1 LDSKVIKQLT
11 GIFALLLFFLS
22 TVASANDELA
32 DGRAMIQ
39 AERQEM
45 FRAELH
51 MTEEEAEEFW
61 PIYSTYREEYD
72 GIMRRY
78 GEMIADYVR
87 RYDDADLSNEYANEM
102 IETYFGI
109 KEELLQVQQQFLPKF
124 KDALPA
130 LKVARFYQ
138 LENRFNTEIDAQLAT
153 VVPLVDPS

>member
-1 LDSKVIKQLT
+1 VIKQLT
-11 GIFALLLFFLS
+11 GIFALLLFSLS

-51 MTEEEAEEFW
+51 MTEEEAEKFW

-87 RYDDADLSNEYANEM
+87 RYDDADLSNEYADEM

>member
-1 LDSKVIKQLT
+1 MKSLT
-11 GIFALLLFFLS
+11 GFIVFVFLFFG
-22 TVASANDELA
+22 VAASATDERA

-45 FRAELH
+45 VRSELH
-51 MTEEEAEEFW
+51 MTDAEATEFW
-61 PIYSTYREEYD
+61 PVYESYREKHDE
-72 GIMRRY
+72 IMRRY
-78 GEMIADYVR
+78 GDLIRDYVR
-87 RYDDADLSNEYANEM
+87 RYNDADLSDEYADEM

-109 KEELLQVQQQFLPKF
+109 KEELLQVQQHFLPKF
-124 KDALPA
+124 RGALPA